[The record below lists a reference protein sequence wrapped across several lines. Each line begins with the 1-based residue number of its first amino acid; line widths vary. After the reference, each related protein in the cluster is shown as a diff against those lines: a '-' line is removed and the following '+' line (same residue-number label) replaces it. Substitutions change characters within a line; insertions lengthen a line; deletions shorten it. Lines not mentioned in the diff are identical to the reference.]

1 MMIID
6 MNLMKMKDQPPEP
19 ISAQNREG
27 EQVSRALWV
36 VTLLVVVVIIIM
48 VNDDG
53 DNNDE
58 DDDNNDD
65 DDLPLWPTRRDCQ
78 GRTQRAR
85 WRGNLGRSSPI

>member
-1 MMIID
+1 
-6 MNLMKMKDQPPEP
+6 MKMEDQPPEP

-48 VNDDG
+48 VNDDD

-58 DDDNNDD
+58 
-65 DDLPLWPTRRDCQ
+65 DDLPLWPTLRDCQ

-85 WRGNLGRSSPI
+85 WRGSLGRSSPT